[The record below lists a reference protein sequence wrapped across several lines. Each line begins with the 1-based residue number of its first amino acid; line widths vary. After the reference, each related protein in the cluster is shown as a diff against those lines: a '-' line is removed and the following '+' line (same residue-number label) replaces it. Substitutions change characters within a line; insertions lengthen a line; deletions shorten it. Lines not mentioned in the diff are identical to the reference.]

1 MSLRERFGAALA
13 RVAGGAARGEILAGW
28 LRAERSDFVRFN
40 QARVRQAGTVER
52 ATLELRL
59 MSAGRQARHTVTL
72 SGDRA
77 RDDARVGE
85 GIAGLREAIAVAQ
98 PDPYLTFSETASS
111 SLNVGAASLAS
122 LDEVID
128 TVSASARGADLVGFY
143 AGGPLACAL
152 VSSLGHDHWHES
164 ASWNLDYSVYVGAGG
179 KGGAGVDPGTRSGPS
194 ARDLAPTGPAAR
206 DRALKACAAGVDW
219 SAKAV
224 SESIAASLREA
235 EILRRPAR
243 RLEPGHYRCYLSP
256 RALADLVE
264 MLGWGGFSAR
274 AHASG
279 HSPLSRLRNG
289 ASALDPRVTISEDLV
304 AAGAPLFQS
313 DGFTRPGRLDL
324 VRAGRYGESL
334 VSPRSAREFSLAD
347 NGAAASESPE
357 ALSVAAGELDEDQ
370 ALARLGTGLD
380 LSNLWYLNFSDR
392 QNCRITG
399 MTRFATLWVE
409 NGEPVAPVE
418 VMRFD
423 DSLFSVLGAS
433 LEALTSRTHRLPDTS
448 SYDGRVFGATT
459 APGALVG
466 ALNFTL

>member
-13 RVAGGAARGEILAGW
+13 GVAGAAAHGEILAGW

-40 QARVRQAGTVER
+40 HARVRQAGTVER
-52 ATLELRL
+52 ATLELR
-59 MSAGRQARHTVTL
+59 MIFAGRQARHTLTL
-72 SGDRA
+72 TGERA
-77 RDDARVGE
+77 SDEARVGE
-85 GIAGLREAIAVAQ
+85 GIARLREAIAVAR
-98 PDPYLTFSETASS
+98 PDPYLTFSETAST
-111 SLNVGAASLAS
+111 SLNVASASLAS
-122 LDEVID
+122 LDEITD
-128 TVSASARGADLVGFY
+128 TVSACARGADLVGFY
-143 AGGPLACAL
+143 AGGPMACAL

-164 ASWNLDYSVYVGAGG
+164 ASWNLEYSVYAGDGG
-179 KGGAGVDPGTRSGPS
+179 KGGKGGKVGAAVGPGAGST
-194 ARDLAPTGPAAR
+194 PAAR
-206 DRALKACAAGVDW
+206 DRALKACVAGTDW

-224 SESIAASLREA
+224 ADSISASVREA

-243 RLEPGHYRCYLSP
+243 RLEPGRYRCYLSP

-289 ASALDPRVTISEDLV
+289 ASALDPRVTICEDLL

-313 DGFTRPGRLDL
+313 DGFTRPARLDL

-334 VSPRSAREFSLAD
+334 VSPRSAREFSMVD

-357 ALSVAAGELDEDQ
+357 ALSIAAGELDEGHS
-370 ALARLGTGLD
+370 LARLGTGLAV
-380 LSNLWYLNFSDR
+380 SNLWYLNFSDR

-399 MTRFATLWVE
+399 MTRFATMWVE

-423 DSLFSVLGAS
+423 DGLFNLLGES
-433 LEALTSRTHRLPDTS
+433 LEELTSQVHRLPDTS
-448 SYDGRVFGATT
+448 TYDGRVFGATA

>member
-1 MSLRERFGAALA
+1 MSLRERFGGALA
-13 RVAGGAARGEILAGW
+13 TVAGRAARGEILAGW
-28 LRAERSDFVRFN
+28 LRAERTDFVRFN
-40 QARVRQAGTVER
+40 HARVRQAGTVER

-59 MSAGRQARHTVTL
+59 ISAGRQARHTFTL

-77 RDDARVGE
+77 SDDARVGE
-85 GIAGLREAIAVAQ
+85 GIARLREAIAVAQ
-98 PDPYLTFSETASS
+98 PDPYLTFSETASRS
-111 SLNVGAASLAS
+111 TNVAAASLAS
-122 LDEVID
+122 LDEITD
-128 TVSASARGADLVGFY
+128 TVSACAGGADLVGFY

-152 VSSLGHDHWHES
+152 TSSLGHDHWHES
-164 ASWNLDYSVYVGAGG
+164 ASWNLDYSIYVDTNGQAAPGAQP
-179 KGGAGVDPGTRSGPS
+179 A
-194 ARDLAPTGPAAR
+194 PAAR
-206 DRALKACAAGVDW
+206 DRALKACIAGVDW
-219 SAKAV
+219 SARAV
-224 SESIAASLREA
+224 EVSIAASLRDA
-235 EILRRPAR
+235 GILRRPAR
-243 RLEPGHYRCYLSP
+243 RLEPGRYRCYLSP

-289 ASALDPRVTISEDLV
+289 ASALDPRVTIGEDLR
-304 AAGAPLFQS
+304 AAGVPLFQS
-313 DGFTRPGRLDL
+313 DGFTRPGRLEL
-324 VRAGRYGESL
+324 VRAGRYGQSL
-334 VSPRSAREFSLAD
+334 VSPRSAREFSLVD

-357 ALSVAAGELDEDQ
+357 ALSIAAGELEEGE
-370 ALARLGTGLD
+370 ALARLGTGLE

-409 NGEPVAPVE
+409 NGEAVAPVE
-418 VMRFD
+418 PMRFD

-433 LEALTSRTHRLPDTS
+433 LEALTSQVHRLPDTS
-448 SYDGRVFGATT
+448 TYDGRGFGATM

>member
-1 MSLRERFGAALA
+1 MSLRERFGPALT
-13 RVAGGAARGEILAGW
+13 RVAEGAAKGETLAGW

-40 QARVRQAGTVER
+40 HARVRQAGTVER

-59 MSAGRQARHTVTL
+59 MSAGRQARHTLTL
-72 SGDRA
+72 SGARA
-77 RDDARVGE
+77 SDDARVAE
-85 GIAGLREAIAVAQ
+85 GIARLREAIAVAQ
-98 PDPYLTFSETASS
+98 PDPYLTFSETASRS
-111 SLNVGAASLAS
+111 TNVATASLAP
-122 LDEVID
+122 LDEITD
-128 TVSASARGADLVGFY
+128 TVCARARGADLVGFY

-164 ASWNLDYSVYVGAGG
+164 ASWSLEYSVYASTRGQADASVVAGAG
-179 KGGAGVDPGTRSGPS
+179 S
-194 ARDLAPTGPAAR
+194 APTAR
-206 DRALKACAAGVDW
+206 DRALKACVAGVDW
-219 SAKAV
+219 SANAV
-224 SESIAASLREA
+224 AESIAASLREA
-235 EILRRPAR
+235 EILRRPAY
-243 RLEPGHYRCYLSP
+243 RLEPGRYRCYLSP

-289 ASALDPRVTISEDLV
+289 VSVLDPRVTIREDLF
-304 AAGAPLFQS
+304 AAGAPLFQA

-324 VRAGRYGESL
+324 VRDGLYGESL
-334 VSPRSAREFSLAD
+334 VSPRSAREFSLVD

-357 ALSVAAGELDEDQ
+357 ALSIAAGELDEGQ

-433 LEALTSRTHRLPDTS
+433 LEALTSQVHRLPDTS
-448 SYDGRVFGATT
+448 TYDGRGFGATM